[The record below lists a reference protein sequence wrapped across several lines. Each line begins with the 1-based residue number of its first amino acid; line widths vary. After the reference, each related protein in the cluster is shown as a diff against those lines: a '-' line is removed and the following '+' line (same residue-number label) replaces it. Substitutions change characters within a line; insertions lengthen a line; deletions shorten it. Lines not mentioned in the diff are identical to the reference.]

1 MFSRKQTRSLK
12 VGNLPVGGGAPVSV
26 QTMGNADPHDAAA
39 CLRQLLSC
47 AERGCD
53 LFRLTVPDVAAAR
66 VLGEV
71 KKASPIP
78 IVADIHFD
86 YRCALAALEA
96 GADALRLNPGNIGS
110 RDRVQAV
117 ARAAKAKGVPI
128 RIGVNGG
135 SLERGETL
143 VSSALKHLKLL
154 EDEGFYDVVI
164 SAKASNVAET
174 QATYRELAEK
184 TDCPL
189 HLGVTEAGTLLP
201 GAVRSSVALG
211 ILLSE
216 GIGDT
221 IRVSLTSKPEK
232 EVKVG
237 LEILRALGLRAPG
250 PAITSCPTCGRT
262 KVDLMSVAAQV
273 EEALDVLYRD
283 WGNNRIV
290 ESSNDRMVGCA
301 NNRIV
306 ELSSDRTGE
315 GAERNSRIRDSEI
328 RRFPKVAV
336 MGCAVNGPGEAKGAD
351 IALCGGVGEFLLYER
366 GRFVEKVSESEA
378 VRKVVEHVV
387 SFE

>member
-12 VGNLPVGGGAPVSV
+12 VGGLPLGGGAPVSV

-39 CLRQLLSC
+39 CLRQLLAC
-47 AERGCD
+47 AARGCD
-53 LFRLTVPDVAAAR
+53 LFRLTVPDLDAAR

-71 KKASPIP
+71 RKASPIP

-86 YRCALAALEA
+86 YRCALAALAA

-143 VSSALKHLKLL
+143 VSSALKHLKIL
-154 EDEGFYDVVI
+154 EDEGFHDVVI

-174 QATYRELAEK
+174 LATYRALAER

-201 GAVRSSVALG
+201 GTVRSSVALG
-211 ILLSE
+211 ILLAE

-221 IRVSLTSKPEK
+221 VRVSLTNKPEK

-250 PAITSCPTCGRT
+250 PSITSCPTCGRT
-262 KVDLMSVAAQV
+262 KVDLARVAAQV
-273 EEALDVLYRD
+273 EDALETLYFD
-283 WGNNRIV
+283 Q
-290 ESSNDRMVGCA
+290 
-301 NNRIV
+301 
-306 ELSSDRTGE
+306 TP
-315 GAERNSRIRDSEI
+315 ERPTIQTPKHPNAQTSKP
-328 RRFPKVAV
+328 FPRVAV

-351 IALCGGVGEFLLYER
+351 VALCGGDGEFLLYVH
-366 GRFVEKVSESEA
+366 GAFVEKVSEADA

-387 SFE
+387 SL

>member
-12 VGNLPVGGGAPVSV
+12 VGGLPLGGGAPVSV

-39 CLRQLLSC
+39 CLRQLLAC
-47 AERGCD
+47 AARGCD
-53 LFRLTVPDVAAAR
+53 LFRLTVPDLDAAR

-71 KKASPIP
+71 RKESPIP

-86 YRCALAALEA
+86 YRCALAALAA

-143 VSSALKHLKLL
+143 VSSALKHLKIL
-154 EDEGFYDVVI
+154 EDEGFHDVVI

-174 QATYRELAEK
+174 LATYRELAER

-201 GAVRSSVALG
+201 GTVRSSVALG
-211 ILLSE
+211 ILLAE

-221 IRVSLTSKPEK
+221 VRVSLTNKPEK

-250 PAITSCPTCGRT
+250 PSITSCPTCGRT
-262 KVDLMSVAAQV
+262 KVDLSRVAAQV
-273 EEALDVLYRD
+273 EDALETLYFD
-283 WGNNRIV
+283 QTPEYPNPQT
-290 ESSNDRMVGCA
+290 SKP
-301 NNRIV
+301 
-306 ELSSDRTGE
+306 
-315 GAERNSRIRDSEI
+315 
-328 RRFPKVAV
+328 FPRVAV

-351 IALCGGVGEFLLYER
+351 VALCGGDGEFLLYVH
-366 GRFVEKVSESEA
+366 GAFVEKVSEADA

-387 SFE
+387 SL

>member
-1 MFSRKQTRSLK
+1 M
-12 VGNLPVGGGAPVSV
+12 SV
-26 QTMGNADPHDAAA
+26 QTMCNIDPHDTKA
-39 CLRQLLSC
+39 CLDQLLSC
-47 AERGCD
+47 AALGCD
-53 LFRLTVPDVAAAR
+53 VFRMTVPDLEAAR

-71 KKASPIP
+71 KKGSPIP

-86 YRCALAALEA
+86 YRCALAAIEA
-96 GADALRLNPGNIGS
+96 GTDALRLNPGNIGP

-135 SLERGETL
+135 SLEKGETL

-164 SAKASNVAET
+164 SAKASNVQDTLAV
-174 QATYRELAEK
+174 YRELAER

-189 HLGVTEAGTLLP
+189 HLGVTEAGTLIP

-211 ILLSE
+211 ILLNE

-221 IRVSLTSKPEK
+221 IRVSLTNKPEK

-237 LEILRALGLRAPG
+237 LEILRSLGMRPAG
-250 PAITSCPTCGRT
+250 PSITSCPTCGRT
-262 KVDLMSVAAQV
+262 KVDLVRIASQV
-273 EEALDVLYRD
+273 EDALEILYRD
-283 WGNNRIV
+283 CLTSQTSKHPNLPN
-290 ESSNDRMVGCA
+290 
-301 NNRIV
+301 
-306 ELSSDRTGE
+306 
-315 GAERNSRIRDSEI
+315 
-328 RRFPKVAV
+328 FPHVAV

-351 IALCGGVGEFLLYER
+351 VALCGGDGEFLLYVR
-366 GRFVEKVSESEA
+366 GKQVCKVSEEDA

-387 SFE
+387 SLQ